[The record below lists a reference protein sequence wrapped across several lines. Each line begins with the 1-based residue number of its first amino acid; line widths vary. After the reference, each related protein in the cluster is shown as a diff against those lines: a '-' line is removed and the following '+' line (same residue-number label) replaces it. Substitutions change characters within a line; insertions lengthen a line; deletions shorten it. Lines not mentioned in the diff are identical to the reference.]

1 MFYAIFNTSILGLIS
16 AIHFYWLLGGKW
28 GGDAVLPASTDGKL
42 ALKPRIFETLVVALG
57 LLFMALLHIDK
68 VRLIELNLPLW
79 IDAYALRIIAFI
91 FLIRAIG
98 EFRYVGFFKKIKNTK
113 FAQLDT
119 RFYSPL
125 CLLLSLNALITSLQ
139 A

>member
-1 MFYAIFNTSILGLIS
+1 MFFALCNTFILGSIA
-16 AIHFYWLLGGKW
+16 AIHFYWLVGGKW
-28 GGDAVLPASTDGKL
+28 GIANALPASPKGEL
-42 ALKPRIFETLVVALG
+42 VLKPRMLETLTVALG
-57 LLFMALLHIDK
+57 LTFMAFLHLAQTEI
-68 VRLIELNLPLW
+68 VMVNLPDW
-79 IDAYALRIIAFI
+79 INNYGLKAIAAI

-119 RFYSPL
+119 WFYSPL
-125 CLLLSLNALITSLQ
+125 CVLLSLNSFITSLQ